1 MDIVTQGDDIVVI
14 GWETNQTD
22 SEPAMRISTDNDM
35 IFGHGLKLGVNGT
48 ITDQ

>member
-1 MDIVTQGDDIVVI
+1 MDMATQRDDIVVTW
-14 GWETNQTD
+14 WETNQTN

-35 IFGHGLKLGVNGT
+35 TFGQILKLGVNGI

>member
-1 MDIVTQGDDIVVI
+1 MDRDTQGDDIVVTC
-14 GWETNQTD
+14 WEINQTN

-35 IFGHGLKLGVNGT
+35 TFRQILKLGVNGI